1 MITISSAVDYW
12 LTYVTIHYN
21 YNDFEYSVSDG
32 KVTITKY
39 NGNDTEVV
47 IPSEINGLP
56 VTAIGDNA
64 FEDCNMLESLTIPI
78 SITEI
83 YSLSPSMIR
92 ELHYQGSMTQWQQ
105 INGYLHADKIF
116 FTYGDFE
123 YFDYLGIT
131 IAKYN
136 GNETHVVIPSEI
148 DGMPVHGI
156 YSYTFRDCTTVE
168 SVTIPEN
175 IIENGMVIEEEA
187 FFTECGNLTTIYFGG
202 THTQFVQ
209 AYQRGWDIN
218 IPNIYFQYED
228 FEYSCGYLY
237 DVETHSEKFGIGIT
251 KYNGNADTVTV
262 PSEIDRLPV
271 LAVGNY
277 SYPSFTPGQY
287 TFENCDNLE
296 SVIFPKSAV
305 LYYNVFSNCNNL
317 KSVTGYKGLC
327 PELFYD
333 CYNLQELHFLGSYS
347 DYEGNYY
354 YNSFVTMYFIADDF
368 EYTIVEN
375 SGVKI
380 TKYTGTDSNVTIP
393 SCMDEM
399 PYSYSNLP
407 ITIIGAY
414 AFEGR
419 YLESIT
425 IPATITTI
433 EPYAFY
439 NSLLNDVYYASSQ
452 RHWNELTADTDIS
465 TMFTDATIHYGI
477 LTYNDFEYIIDNN
490 EITITQYIGNDEQVI
505 IPGTIDG
512 IPVKNI
518 GRTSVSGDYPLDTWN
533 AFAYCNSLKS
543 VTIPDGVTNIGSCAF
558 YNCSNLTS
566 VNIPDSVTNIGSGA
580 FLGCSNLTSVNIPGN
595 VTTIG
600 SDAFASCSSLTSVD
614 IPDSVTTIGSNAFR
628 NCDSL
633 ISINVDSN
641 NTQYASED
649 EILFDKAK
657 TELMHY
663 PARKTNTSYSI
674 PDSVSRIAEYA
685 FKKCDS
691 LTNVT
696 MSQNM
701 TVIGSHAFYYCS
713 NLTSIT
719 VFSGLTNVWYCAFDD
734 CKNLKDV
741 YYAGSQTQ
749 WQSIKIRNGNDYLTN
764 ATIHYNNT
772 ILSLDK
778 EELALEVGQMYTL
791 TAKTI
796 PETETTFTFK
806 SNNTAVATVNGSGR
820 VVARGEGTATITAIS
835 SDGKKI
841 YCTVTVSQKK
851 EIVLDKTELNLSVKE
866 QYTLTPSMS
875 PEDTSVTY
883 TFKSN
888 NTAVATVN
896 KAGRIVA
903 RGEGTA
909 TITVIGSNG
918 LKAYC
923 TVNVSPQKVLVL
935 DKTELTLALKEQ
947 YTLTP
952 SVIPEDTEVTYTFKS
967 DNTTVATV
975 NKAGRIVGRATGTAN
990 IKVIASNGLTAICTV
1005 MVE

>member
-1 MITISSAVDYW
+1 MRILKKITSVLLTALMVQSVAVTGTVMTTSAYQTDKTDSQTQTQKTVSTDTVYS
-12 LTYVTIHYN
+12 
-21 YNDFEYSVSDG
+21 DFEYSISDN
-32 KVTITKY
+32 KVTVTKY
-39 NGNDTEVV
+39 TGTDTE
-47 IPSEINGLP
+47 
-56 VTAIGDNA
+56 
-64 FEDCNMLESLTIPI
+64 
-78 SITEI
+78 
-83 YSLSPSMIR
+83 
-92 ELHYQGSMTQWQQ
+92 
-105 INGYLHADKIF
+105 
-116 FTYGDFE
+116 
-123 YFDYLGIT
+123 
-131 IAKYN
+131 
-136 GNETHVVIPSEI
+136 VVIPSEI

-202 THTQFVQ
+202 THTQFLQ

-251 KYNGNADTVTV
+251 KYNGNAATVTV
-262 PSEIDRLPV
+262 PSEIDGLPV
-271 LAVGNY
+271 MGVGNY
-277 SYPSFTPGQY
+277 SALYPTSGKY
-287 TFENCDNLE
+287 IFENCDNLE

-317 KSVTGYKGLC
+317 KSVTGYKGLD
-327 PELFYD
+327 LSSYSYVFYN
-333 CYNLQELHFLGSYS
+333 CNSLQELHFLGSYS
-347 DYEGNYY
+347 DYEGY
-354 YNSFVTMYFIADDF
+354 YNYNSLVTMYFIADDF
-368 EYTIVEN
+368 EYTIEN

-380 TKYTGTDSNVTIP
+380 AKYMGTDSNVTIP
-393 SCMDEM
+393 SCMDGT
-399 PYSYSNLP
+399 SYSNP
-407 ITIIGAY
+407 PVTIPVTTIGTHT
-414 AFEGR
+414 FEEH

-439 NSLLNDVYYASSQ
+439 NCHLNDVYYAGSQ
-452 RHWNELTADTDIS
+452 REWNELTADTNVS
-465 TMFTDATIHYGI
+465 AMFTNAIIHYNENNI
-477 LTYNDFEYIIDNN
+477 NSDFEYSVSDGKVTITKYNGNDTEVVIPSEIDGLPVTSIGFSAFCNCIGLTEVTIPDTVTSIGSAAFQTCYDLKN
-490 EITITQYIGNDEQVI
+490 ITISAFVTEIDFSAFWDCTSLTDITVSSDNIQYSSV
-505 IPGTIDG
+505 DG
-512 IPVKNI
+512 ILMDKNQTEIICYPAGKTDTAYTIPDTVITI
-518 GRTSVSGDYPLDTWN
+518 GSTAFKECGYLTSVTIPESVLNINSGAFWN
-533 AFAYCNSLKS
+533 CRGLTN
-543 VTIPDGVTNIGSCAF
+543 VVIPDGVTEISSSAF
-558 YNCSNLTS
+558 R
-566 VNIPDSVTNIGSGA
+566 
-580 FLGCSNLTSVNIPGN
+580 GCSNLVSIVIPVGVTKIVN
-595 VTTIG
+595 
-600 SDAFASCSSLTSVD
+600 SAFLFCRKLT
-614 IPDSVTTIGSNAFR
+614 
-628 NCDSL
+628 
-633 ISINVDSN
+633 
-641 NTQYASED
+641 
-649 EILFDKAK
+649 
-657 TELMHY
+657 
-663 PARKTNTSYSI
+663 
-674 PDSVSRIAEYA
+674 
-685 FKKCDS
+685 
-691 LTNVT
+691 
-696 MSQNM
+696 
-701 TVIGSHAFYYCS
+701 
-713 NLTSIT
+713 
-719 VFSGLTNVWYCAFDD
+719 
-734 CKNLKDV
+734 DV
-741 YYAGSQTQ
+741 YYMDSEEK
-749 WQSIKIRNGNDYLTN
+749 WQKISIQSSNDSLTN
-764 ATIHYNNT
+764 ATIHYNCPNVT
-772 ILSLDK
+772 LDK

-835 SDGKKI
+835 SDGKKV

-975 NKAGRIVGRATGTAN
+975 NKAGRIVGRGTGTAT
-990 IKVIASNGLTAICTV
+990 IKVIASNGLTATCTV
-1005 MVE
+1005 TVN